1 MPATTMQQSLD
12 LFVYE
17 LSYMYAFEQH
27 NVETLQA
34 LADEVTGEQAR
45 HPIVHHLK
53 ETREQLGL
61 LEQCF
66 ALLKVSLKKVVVHT
80 AKGMQQDH
88 DAFVKL
94 EPDPALL
101 TLYDL
106 NAASK
111 VEHLEVAA
119 YRGLI
124 NQGMVTGQKE
134 VVRLLRQILKQEEDA
149 VKELEAAAKEL
160 GAQTLPELAA
170 TSA

>member
-1 MPATTMQQSLD
+1 MPATTMQQPLD

-17 LSYMYAFEQH
+17 LSCMYAFEQH

-34 LADEVTGEQAR
+34 LADEVTGETAR

-66 ALLKVSLKKVVVHT
+66 DLLEVPPKKVVVHA
-80 AKGMQQDH
+80 AKGMRQDH

-94 EPDPALL
+94 DPAPALL

-124 NQGMVTGQKE
+124 NQGMVTGQNE

-170 TSA
+170 TSV